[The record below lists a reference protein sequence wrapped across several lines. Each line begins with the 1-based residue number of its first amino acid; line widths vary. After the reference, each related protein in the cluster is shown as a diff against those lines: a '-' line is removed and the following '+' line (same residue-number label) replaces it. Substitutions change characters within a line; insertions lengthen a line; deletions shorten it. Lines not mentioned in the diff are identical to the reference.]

1 MKLARRQFLHLAA
14 GAAAL
19 LAVSRIAR
27 AQAYPSR
34 PVRVIAPFAA
44 GSATDVIA
52 RLITQKLSE
61 KLARQFYV
69 ENIGGANG
77 NIGIARAAQAQ
88 PDGYTILIAST
99 NLSINPAL
107 YSKTPYDPNKDFD
120 PLTLAVTTS
129 VVLAVNPSV
138 PARTVKDLT
147 ALVKAHP
154 GRYTYAS
161 GGGIGSPGHLV
172 GEQFRLSLGLDLVHV
187 PFNGANLAIGS
198 TVSGHTPICFAAPT
212 PALPLIKDAKLRA
225 LAGTGRTRLR
235 ALPDVPTMAEAG
247 YPDIEFENWF
257 GFLVPAGT
265 PKEIGTLLN
274 HEIIAIIA
282 LPDVKERLS
291 ELAFDPVGSTAEE
304 MATRLRLDIEK
315 WAKVIR
321 ASNIKPE

>member
-77 NIGIARAAQAQ
+77 NIGIARE
-88 PDGYTILIAST
+88 
-99 NLSINPAL
+99 
-107 YSKTPYDPNKDFD
+107 DFD

-154 GRYTYAS
+154 GRS
-161 GGGIGSPGHLV
+161 SRCRFSP
-172 GEQFRLSLGLDLVHV
+172 
-187 PFNGANLAIGS
+187 
-198 TVSGHTPICFAAPT
+198 
-212 PALPLIKDAKLRA
+212 
-225 LAGTGRTRLR
+225 
-235 ALPDVPTMAEAG
+235 VPT
-247 YPDIEFENWF
+247 
-257 GFLVPAGT
+257 
-265 PKEIGTLLN
+265 
-274 HEIIAIIA
+274 
-282 LPDVKERLS
+282 R
-291 ELAFDPVGSTAEE
+291 
-304 MATRLRLDIEK
+304 
-315 WAKVIR
+315 
-321 ASNIKPE
+321 

>member
-161 GGGIGSPGHLV
+161 GGGIGARCNTI
-172 GEQFRLSLGLDLVHV
+172 FRAT
-187 PFNGANLAIGS
+187 PITICTGANPSGS
-198 TVSGHTPICFAAPT
+198 SRH
-212 PALPLIKDAKLRA
+212 LRI
-225 LAGTGRTRLR
+225 RRSCR
-235 ALPDVPTMAEAG
+235 A
-247 YPDIEFENWF
+247 
-257 GFLVPAGT
+257 
-265 PKEIGTLLN
+265 
-274 HEIIAIIA
+274 
-282 LPDVKERLS
+282 
-291 ELAFDPVGSTAEE
+291 
-304 MATRLRLDIEK
+304 ATR
-315 WAKVIR
+315 
-321 ASNIKPE
+321 